1 MIVAM
6 FDPKSITV
14 VSGLPRS
21 GTSMMMQMLK
31 AGGLDTLIDEA
42 RVPDDDNPRG
52 YFEFEPTKKT
62 RRDTSWVDLAGG
74 KVVKLVHL
82 LLLDLPAD
90 RSYRVIMMRRQMSEV
105 LISQEKM
112 LTRQG
117 KKGASLSPDKLAAV
131 FHQQMEDVLIHL
143 REQSCFEFLEI
154 QYADVV
160 ADAAEPA
167 DAINT
172 FLGGMLDTAA
182 MAAAVDPNLYRN
194 RG

>member
-160 ADAAEPA
+160 ADAAEQA

>member
-6 FDPKSITV
+6 LDPKSITV

-21 GTSMMMQMLK
+21 GTSMMMQMLE

-160 ADAAEPA
+160 ADAAEQA

>member
-1 MIVAM
+1 MIVSM

-21 GTSMMMQMLK
+21 GTSMMMQMLE

-131 FHQQMEDVLIHL
+131 FHQQMENVLIHL

-160 ADAAEPA
+160 ADAAEQA

>member
-117 KKGASLSPDKLAAV
+117 KKGASLSSDKLAAV

-160 ADAAEPA
+160 ADAAEQA